1 MAWIQTVT
9 SSSAQGTPGGVPG
22 SSVSAV
28 PGDQPYVAVIGGGPA
43 GLIAAERMAIA
54 GARVEVFEHKR
65 SVGRKFL
72 LAGRGGLNITH
83 GEPIDD
89 MLVRFGEAR
98 TFLEPAIRAFS
109 PADLRCW
116 SAGLGEP
123 TFLGTSDR
131 VFPQSFRATPL
142 LRSWLQRLNE
152 VGVEFRTGHRWTGW
166 TKNGANLFETPDGS
180 LLTDQA
186 DATIFALGGASWPR
200 VGSDGG
206 WAEPFRS
213 AGIAVHDLEP
223 ANCGVLANWS
233 SVLREKFA
241 GQPIKNAV
249 FSCGGTTA
257 RGDGIITESGIEGG
271 PIYALGPAVRRELAD
286 SGTAILRVD
295 LHPDLALSAL
305 IRRLSKRR
313 AKVLCVDTTASAVV
327 STQSTG
333 PEEEVAHGDEEES
346 SVEAGESGS
355 HAFAGANHPGEG
367 GGDELALEERLDLG
381 HDVEHQLRFFGGCSL
396 GVEDIGGELL
406 HGVAL
411 SHRKLDRHLHFVV
424 TVTFE
429 GASELPE
436 TTIRSGLGEVS
447 KSDTV
452 KVGGVGAE
460 GVREHDQVLN
470 SGVV

>member
-1 MAWIQTVT
+1 VAWIQTVT

-223 ANCGVLANWS
+223 ANCGVLANSARSLRGNQSRTPS
-233 SVLREKFA
+233 SPVAEQRLAAMGSSPSQELKVDQSMRLVLLFVVNL
-241 GQPIKNAV
+241 PIAERP
-249 FSCGGTTA
+249 SC
-257 RGDGIITESGIEGG
+257 
-271 PIYALGPAVRRELAD
+271 EL
-286 SGTAILRVD
+286 I
-295 LHPDLALSAL
+295 
-305 IRRLSKRR
+305 
-313 AKVLCVDTTASAVV
+313 
-327 STQSTG
+327 STQ
-333 PEEEVAHGDEEES
+333 
-346 SVEAGESGS
+346 
-355 HAFAGANHPGEG
+355 
-367 GGDELALEERLDLG
+367 
-381 HDVEHQLRFFGGCSL
+381 
-396 GVEDIGGELL
+396 ILL
-406 HGVAL
+406 F
-411 SHRKLDRHLHFVV
+411 RR
-424 TVTFE
+424 
-429 GASELPE
+429 
-436 TTIRSGLGEVS
+436 
-447 KSDTV
+447 
-452 KVGGVGAE
+452 
-460 GVREHDQVLN
+460 
-470 SGVV
+470 

>member
-1 MAWIQTVT
+1 MKPSRWRTAPRSEQKKQHGSVAWIQTVT

-28 PGDQPYVAVIGGGPA
+28 PGDRPYVAVIGGGPA

-152 VGVEFRTGHRWTGW
+152 VDVEFRTGHRWTGW
-166 TKNGANLFETPDGS
+166 TKNGANQFETPDGS

-313 AKVLCVDTTASAVV
+313 AKASVTSWLNSAGVSPVGVSLVRETTANKLPNDPSGLAELLKGLRITINAMAPIDRAISSAGGIALSEIDAGYMITRQPGVFV
-327 STQSTG
+327 AGEMLDWEAPTGGYLLQACFSTG
-333 PEEEVAHGDEEES
+333 AAAANGVLTWLG
-346 SVEAGESGS
+346 GESP
-355 HAFAGANHPGEG
+355 H
-367 GGDELALEERLDLG
+367 
-381 HDVEHQLRFFGGCSL
+381 
-396 GVEDIGGELL
+396 
-406 HGVAL
+406 
-411 SHRKLDRHLHFVV
+411 
-424 TVTFE
+424 
-429 GASELPE
+429 
-436 TTIRSGLGEVS
+436 
-447 KSDTV
+447 
-452 KVGGVGAE
+452 
-460 GVREHDQVLN
+460 
-470 SGVV
+470 